1 MKNCHDII
9 PQSQAI
15 ARWRL
20 TMLYTARRRCCLIA
34 IHVNM
39 MNSDDAAAAAAAVGA
54 ASGAELVG
62 EEQEP
67 SEEEVQ
73 PETRLKRQKLVEWR
87 ASYEKDSIKEYLIAG
102 MVNNKNE
109 PDEAG
114 RNSMG
119 KFQHALAE
127 LGLNKDSPPQEIW
140 YSRPEYQE
148 FELKV
153 FTQRIYQEIKRTK
166 YINYLNDKREKK
178 AAAEEQHR
186 RDRDYT
192 FP

>member
-1 MKNCHDII
+1 
-9 PQSQAI
+9 
-15 ARWRL
+15 
-20 TMLYTARRRCCLIA
+20 
-34 IHVNM
+34 M

-127 LGLNKDSPPQEIW
+127 LGLNKDSPPKFSEFHTWFLMMISNVLNHW
-140 YSRPEYQE
+140 CSRLRCQLVMMIGGE
-148 FELKV
+148 
-153 FTQRIYQEIKRTK
+153 T
-166 YINYLNDKREKK
+166 
-178 AAAEEQHR
+178 
-186 RDRDYT
+186 
-192 FP
+192 